1 MLGPVSISVPT
12 VIIELVIFLGM
23 VWAMETLVFNPIR
36 HAWAERDRLIQEG
49 LAAAGHS
56 REEAQETQEQIQ
68 TILAEARQAAQRAID
83 EGAAAGNRIR
93 EELVTQAQ
101 QEFRRLL
108 DAALLEIT
116 AERERSAET
125 LRTRIVDIALL
136 AASRVTGQSYDQ
148 AQVRELAAAV
158 VEGEGLT

>member
-1 MLGPVSISVPT
+1 MLGPVSISLPT
-12 VIIELVIFLGM
+12 VVIELVIFLAM

-36 HAWAERDRLIQEG
+36 HAWAERERMIQEG

-68 TILAEARQAAQRAID
+68 TIFAEARQAAQRTID
-83 EGAAAGNRIR
+83 EGADAGNRIR

-101 QEFRRLL
+101 EEFRRLL
-108 DAALLEIT
+108 NDALLEIT

-125 LRTRIVDIALL
+125 LRARIIDIALQ

-148 AQVRELAAAV
+148 PQVRQLAAAV
-158 VEGEGLT
+158 VEREGLR